1 MNVHFPQNEIARAE
15 ATLIANT
22 DNQYLVPTSGNPLR
36 GLIQDHV
43 VAGVWMTSRD
53 TFFTRDEYQQI
64 LYGSLRPEQ
73 DGTGNGRILTV
84 PPTVWKPVP
93 LWTGKQVITTVM
105 KNLAVGRPRLNLK
118 SNAKVGGKYW
128 GPDGKEEATVQ
139 FMDGEL
145 LTGVLD
151 KSQFGASAYGM
162 VHSVY
167 ELYGP
172 ESAGKLLSI
181 LGRLFTKFTQSHG
194 FTCRM
199 DDLRLTPEGDKMRRS
214 LLDKGKS
221 DGLEAHMEFLG
232 LSDMAKEASEED
244 LKKEFDLRMEEVAR
258 DDSKLA
264 GLDNAMKSKV
274 NKLTSSVIDKCIP
287 NGLVKKFPKNN
298 MQMMTVSGA
307 KGSPVNVSQI
317 SCLLGQ
323 QELEGRRVPL
333 MVSGKSL
340 PSFLPYESS
349 ARAGGYI
356 AGRFL
361 TGIRPQEYYFH
372 CMAGREG
379 LIDTAVKTSRSG
391 YLQRCL
397 IKHLEGLRVHYDH
410 SVRDADG
417 SVLQF
422 HYGEDS
428 LDVIKQKHLYQ
439 FSFCAHNT
447 ESLLQKYNPASIM
460 NILDIKEGD
469 SYNRK
474 AYKKPM
480 KYDPALS
487 KYSPSR
493 HLGVVSEL
501 FTKKLN
507 EYIES
512 NPDKMPFQKDGTVTK
527 NNERFAA
534 VSAQKFKALM
544 HLKYLHSLVEPG
556 EAVGLLAAQ
565 SVGEPSTQMTLNTFH
580 FAGHGA
586 ANVTLGIPRLRE
598 IIMTAS
604 ASIKTPT
611 MLLPLLSNVSTEEA
625 THFCKH
631 ATRLTLAQ
639 IVDDVVVTER
649 MTSKSSSSMHKR
661 TKVYQV
667 RLNLFS
673 EKEYKEEYNV
683 TAKRIKQVL
692 ETKFIQRLEAVIRKD
707 IKDSKKAK
715 ADDVGKAVKRS
726 KASAGSD
733 DEDDTAPVKATVNG
747 TSKDW
752 AIRHNDCLIV
762 YLMSLPYSF

>member
-15 ATLIANT
+15 ASLIANT

-53 TFFTRDEYQQI
+53 TFFTRAEYQQI

-93 LWTGKQVITTVM
+93 LWTGKQVITTIM
-105 KNLAVGRPRLNLK
+105 KNLAVGRPAINLK

-172 ESAGKLLSI
+172 ESAGMLLSI
-181 LGRLFTKFTQSHG
+181 LGRLFTKFTQFHG

-199 DDLRLTPEGDKMRRS
+199 DDLRLTPEGDKLRRS
-214 LLDKGKS
+214 LLDNGKS
-221 DGLEAHMEFLG
+221 DGMEAHIDFLG
-232 LSDMAKEASEED
+232 LTDMAKEASEEE
-244 LKKEFDLRMEEVAR
+244 LRKEFDLRMEEVAR

-264 GLDNAMKSKV
+264 GLDNAMKGKV

-428 LDVIKQKHLYQ
+428 LDVIKQKHLFQ
-439 FSFCAHNT
+439 FSFCAHNID
-447 ESLLQKYNPASIM
+447 SLLQKYNPKVVMGVIDM
-460 NILDIKEGD
+460 KEGD
-469 SYNRK
+469 EYNRK
-474 AYKKPM
+474 AYKKPK

-507 EYIES
+507 DYLEQ
-512 NPDKMPFQKDGTVTK
+512 NPDNMPFSKSNTLTK
-527 NNERFAA
+527 NNERF
-534 VSAQKFKALM
+534 SGLSTKKYKALM

-611 MLLPLLSNVSTEEA
+611 MLLPLLSNVSTDQA
-625 THFCKH
+625 NHFCKH

-649 MTSKSSSSMHKR
+649 MTSKSSSSMHRR

-673 EKEYKEEYNV
+673 EDEYKEEYNV
-683 TAKRIKQVL
+683 TAKRIKHVL
-692 ETKFIQRLEAVIRKD
+692 ETKFIKGLEAAIRKD
-707 IKDSKKAK
+707 IKDSKKSK
-715 ADDVGKAVKRS
+715 ADDVGKAIKRS
-726 KASAGSD
+726 KAFSND
-733 DEDDTAPVKATVNG
+733 EEDDSAPVKATANG
-747 TSKDW
+747 KGPLNVY
-752 AIRHNDCLIV
+752 NDVCDLITNFNI
-762 YLMSLPYSF
+762 M